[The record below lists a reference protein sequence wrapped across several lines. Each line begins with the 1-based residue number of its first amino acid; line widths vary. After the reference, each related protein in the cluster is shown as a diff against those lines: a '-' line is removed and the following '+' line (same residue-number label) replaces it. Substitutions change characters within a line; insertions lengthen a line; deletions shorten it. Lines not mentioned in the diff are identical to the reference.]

1 MVLHCYWRIMH
12 TIAVVHL
19 MVEVQVTRHELVVVI
34 STTLGLSQQLSDY
47 SALLRSL
54 VSPRSLVTH
63 SLGVL
68 GK

>member
-1 MVLHCYWRIMH
+1 MH

-19 MVEVQVTRHELVVVI
+19 MVEVQVTRRELVVVI

-54 VSPRSLVTH
+54 ASPRSLVTR